1 MKPLL
6 LRSEDPLADGVV
18 VVRAGVL
25 NPRPESR
32 RGLGTLVVMERRFGL
47 WVDYHRRDADGLT
60 HAHVNDVESG
70 SELVAGSVVLVG
82 NGEGDP
88 AVAEVVAIDDDGVVL
103 VSVLPGP
110 AEQHLHLVP
119 HLHQAG

>member
-1 MKPLL
+1 
-6 LRSEDPLADGVV
+6 
-18 VVRAGVL
+18 
-25 NPRPESR
+25 
-32 RGLGTLVVMERRFGL
+32 MERRFGL

-103 VSVLPGP
+103 VRVLPGP